1 LPKYLHLKEN
11 MRTIYFVFIVF
22 LFAAFIH
29 FACKDDVIPPKTN
42 DDPGILRTDES
53 GNILSGDSTDW
64 CFKDTQTGFKFGP
77 AFPNPVIGNIF
88 HIKATLPQQDVV
100 NMYFV
105 KTGGDTIYVV
115 NAMMPAGVVFFDINT
130 VSYNFNNT
138 YQRLYLKCNSYPPT
152 DSCKNY
158 GDIKFEE

>member
-1 LPKYLHLKEN
+1 MEN
-11 MRTIYFVFIVF
+11 MRTIYLILIVF
-22 LFAAFIH
+22 LFAAFLH
-29 FACKDDVIPPKTN
+29 FACKDENPVKPIEQQE
-42 DDPGILRTDES
+42 DPGILRTDES

-77 AFPNPVIGNIF
+77 AFPNPVTGSIF
-88 HIKATLPQQDVV
+88 HIKVTLPQLDIIK
-100 NMYFV
+100 MYFV

-130 VSYNFNNT
+130 GSYNFTNT
-138 YQRLYLKCNSYPPT
+138 YQRLYLKCNSYLPS

-158 GDIKFEE
+158 GDIKFQE